1 MYKHILLPVDL
12 QHESSWRKAL
22 PSALSLCKTHNAALH
37 VLTVVPGFGMS
48 IVGQMFP
55 EGYDKDVYAKVMER
69 LHTFVKENV
78 PDGIQVQH
86 IVGEG
91 NIYESI
97 LSVAGTVGA
106 DLIVMAA
113 HRPELRDYLLGPN
126 AARVVRHA
134 KCSVMVV
141 RD

>member
-12 QHESSWRKAL
+12 QHDSSWQKAL
-22 PSALSLCKTHNAALH
+22 PVALDFCKTSGAALH
-37 VLTVVPGFGMS
+37 VMMVVPGFGMS
-48 IVGQMFP
+48 IVGQFFP
-55 EGYDKDVYAKVMER
+55 EGYEKDVHAKVLEE
-69 LHTFVKENV
+69 LHAFVKNNI
-78 PDGIQVQH
+78 PDGIEVQH

-97 LSVAGTVGA
+97 LSVADTVEA

-113 HRPELRDYLLGPN
+113 HRAELKDYLLGPN

-141 RD
+141 RG